1 MEEQTRQGMS
11 STDTSA
17 KTTPRRFDRIFR
29 YLKGYRGYLI
39 LGSVSVLLANGFLLV
54 NPYLVKV
61 IFDKLEKGESSGVIL
76 KFVILMIALSALAG
90 FFRFMMRRTII
101 WMSRR
106 LEYDI
111 RAELT
116 RHLFS
121 LSPSFYDTNRTGDMM
136 ARATNDLE
144 AVRQM
149 IGPGIMQISNTI
161 ITVVMAVTM
170 MIYLSPR
177 LTLYSLIP
185 SLIFP
190 VMVYVLG
197 NLVHKK
203 FIRIQEHFSL
213 LTATAQ
219 ENLAGVR
226 VVRAYRQEDQE
237 IEHFSG
243 MSQTYVKLNL
253 EMARLYGTFFPL
265 IAFLAAGLNLVV
277 LYFGGLDV
285 LHGVLPLGTMV
296 AFFAYLSI
304 LYWPMMAIGWVMSL
318 YQRGTASLDRINAIL
333 NTPSEIRD
341 EIANPVQKEMHGDV
355 EFRNLRFAYD
365 GKPVLD
371 GINLKIGAGQT
382 VGIVG
387 LTGSGKTTLVT
398 LLSRMYPVHRD
409 MIFIDSADVNDWGVK
424 SLRSQIGFV
433 TQEPFLFSDTMA
445 DNIRFG
451 RESASMESI
460 HDSARM
466 SALSK
471 DVESFPA
478 GYETMVGERGITLSG
493 GQKQRTAIARAL
505 AINPAILIL
514 DDATSAVDTE
524 TDHEINEAIRS
535 RAKKCTTFIISHR
548 MSSVKDADLI
558 IFLEDGKIAEQ
569 GTHEELMS
577 IGGNYAELYRS
588 QLLAAELEQL

>member
-1 MEEQTRQGMS
+1 MTLTPS
-11 STDTSA
+11 DTT
-17 KTTPRRFDRIFR
+17 KTPRRFDRLLG
-29 YLKGYRGYLI
+29 YLRGYRGYLI
-39 LGSVSVLLANGFLLV
+39 LGGISVLLANGFLLV
-54 NPYLVKV
+54 NPYVVKV
-61 IFDKLEKGESSGVIL
+61 IFDELEAGAASGDIL
-76 KFVILMIALSALAG
+76 QLVVLMIGLSILAG

-116 RHLFS
+116 RHLFR
-121 LSPSFYDTNRTGDMM
+121 LPPSFYDTTRTGDLM

-161 ITVVMAVTM
+161 ITVIMAISM

-177 LTLYSLIP
+177 LTLYAVLP
-185 SLIFP
+185 SIIFP

-226 VVRAYRQEDQE
+226 VVRAYQQEQSE
-237 IEHFSG
+237 IEHFAG
-243 MSQTYVKLNL
+243 LSQTYVNLNL
-253 EMARLYGTFFPL
+253 GMARLYGTFFPL

-296 AFFAYLSI
+296 AFFAYLTI

-318 YQRGTASLDRINAIL
+318 YQRGTASLDRINNIL
-333 NTPSEIRD
+333 NTQSAVRD
-341 EIANPVQKEMHGDV
+341 QVEKPFSAKMRGEV
-355 EFRNLRFAYD
+355 EFRDLTFTYD
-365 GKPVLD
+365 GKPILD
-371 GINLKIGAGQT
+371 GINLRIEAGKT
-382 VGIVG
+382 VGVVG

-398 LLSRMYPVHRD
+398 LLARMYPVTSGMVFVD
-409 MIFIDSADVNDWGVK
+409 GVDVNDWALK
-424 SLRSQIGFV
+424 ELRSQIGFV

-445 DNIRFG
+445 ENIRFG
-451 RESASMESI
+451 RESASMETIEQVSV
-460 HDSARM
+460 M

-471 DVESFPA
+471 DIASFPA

-505 AINPAILIL
+505 AVDPAILVL

-524 TDHEINEAIRS
+524 TDHEINEAIKR
-535 RAKKCTTFIISHR
+535 RAERCTTFIISHR

-558 IFLEDGKIAEQ
+558 IFLEKGKIAEQ
-569 GTHEELMS
+569 GTHEELMKLD
-577 IGGNYAELYRS
+577 GNYAELYRS

>member
-1 MEEQTRQGMS
+1 MS
-11 STDTSA
+11 STDKSQS
-17 KTTPRRFDRIFR
+17 TTPKRFDRIVR
-29 YLKGYRGYLI
+29 YLKGYRGYLWF
-39 LGSVSVLLANGFLLV
+39 GAVSVIFANGFLLI
-54 NPYLVKV
+54 NPYIVKL
-61 IFDKLEKGESSGVIL
+61 IFDKLQAKESSDVIL
-76 KFVILMIALSALAG
+76 KLVLLMLGLSALAG

-121 LSPSFYDTNRTGDMM
+121 LSPSFYDINRTGDMM

-149 IGPGIMQISNTI
+149 IGPGIMQISNTFV
-161 ITVVMAVTM
+161 TVIMALSM

-177 LTLYSLIP
+177 LTLYAVVP
-185 SLIFP
+185 SIVFP
-190 VMVYVLG
+190 VMVYILG

-203 FIRIQEHFSL
+203 FIKIQEHFSL

-226 VVRAYRQEDQE
+226 VVRAYRQEE
-237 IEHFSG
+237 KETAHFSD
-243 MSQTYVKLNL
+243 MSQTYVRLNL
-253 EMARLYGTFFPL
+253 GMARLYGTFFPL

-333 NTPSEIRD
+333 NTPSDIGD
-341 EIANPVQKEMHGDV
+341 ESRSLSESKMRGEV
-355 EFRNLRFAYD
+355 EFRNLIFAYD
-365 GKPVLD
+365 GKPILD
-371 GINLKIGAGQT
+371 GINLKINAGMT
-382 VGIVG
+382 VGVVG

-398 LLSRMYPVHRD
+398 LLARMYPVRRG
-409 MIFIDSADVNDWGVK
+409 MIFVDGVDVNDWVIK

-433 TQEPFLFSDTMA
+433 TQEPFLFSDTMRE
-445 DNIRFG
+445 NIRFG
-451 RESASMESI
+451 REIAPEE
-460 HDSARM
+460 AVVKAAEM

-471 DVESFPA
+471 DVAGFPA
-478 GYETMVGERGITLSG
+478 GYDTMVGERGITLSG

-505 AINPAILIL
+505 AVDPAILVL

-524 TDHEINEAIRS
+524 TDHEINEAIRN
-535 RAKKCTTFIISHR
+535 RARKCTTFIVSHR
-548 MSSVKDADLI
+548 MSSVKDSDLI
-558 IFLEDGKIAEQ
+558 IFLEDGKIVEQ
-569 GTHEELMS
+569 GTHEELMQKN
-577 IGGNYAELYRS
+577 GNYAELYRS

>member
-1 MEEQTRQGMS
+1 M
-11 STDTSA
+11 
-17 KTTPRRFDRIFR
+17 
-29 YLKGYRGYLI
+29 
-39 LGSVSVLLANGFLLV
+39 LANGFLLV
-54 NPYLVKV
+54 NPYVVKV
-61 IFDKLEKGESSGVIL
+61 IFDQLQAGAASSQIL
-76 KFVILMIALSALAG
+76 KLVLVMIGLSAVAG
-90 FFRFMMRRTII
+90 LFRFMMRRTII

-116 RHLFS
+116 RHLFR
-121 LSPSFYDTNRTGDMM
+121 LSPSFYDTTRTGDLM

-149 IGPGIMQISNTI
+149 IGPGIMQISNTFV
-161 ITVVMAVTM
+161 TVIMALSM

-177 LTLYSLIP
+177 LTLYAALP
-185 SLIFP
+185 SIIFP

-203 FIRIQEHFSL
+203 FTRIQEHFSL

-226 VVRAYRQEDQE
+226 VVRAYRQEEAE
-237 IEHFSG
+237 IAHFAN
-243 MSQTYVKLNL
+243 MSRTYVNLNL
-253 EMARLYGTFFPL
+253 GMARLYGTFFPL
-265 IAFLAAGLNLVV
+265 IALLAAGLNLIV

-285 LHGVLPLGTMV
+285 LHGALPLGTMV
-296 AFFAYLSI
+296 AFFAYLTI

-318 YQRGTASLDRINAIL
+318 YQRGTASLDRINSIL
-333 NTPSEIRD
+333 NTQPAIRD
-341 EIANPVQKEMHGDV
+341 DVERPFAGKMRGDV
-355 EFRNLRFAYD
+355 ELRNLRFAYD
-365 GKPVLD
+365 GKRILD
-371 GINLKIGAGQT
+371 GISLEVNAGTT

-398 LLSRMYPVHRD
+398 LLARTYPVERGMVFVD
-409 MIFIDSADVNDWGVK
+409 GIDINDWSVAQ
-424 SLRSQIGFV
+424 LRQQIGFV

-445 DNIRFG
+445 ENIRFG
-451 RESASMESI
+451 RSEASMETVRQ
-460 HDSARM
+460 AAQM
-466 SALSK
+466 SALAK
-471 DVESFPA
+471 DVDSFPA
-478 GYETMVGERGITLSG
+478 GYDTMVGERGITLSG

-505 AINPAILIL
+505 AIDPAILVL

-524 TDHEINEAIRS
+524 TDHEINEAIKR
-535 RAKKCTTFIISHR
+535 REKKCTTFIISHR

-558 IFLEDGKIAEQ
+558 IFLENGKIAEQ
-569 GTHEELMS
+569 GSHEQLMTIDGS
-577 IGGNYAELYRS
+577 YAELYRS

>member
-1 MEEQTRQGMS
+1 MS
-11 STDTSA
+11 STSSGISPQ
-17 KTTPRRFDRIFR
+17 PRRFDRLIG
-29 YLKGYRGYLI
+29 YLRGYRGYLI
-39 LGSVSVLLANGFLLV
+39 LGGVSVVLANGFLLV
-54 NPYLVKV
+54 IPYIVKI
-61 IFDKLEKGESSGVIL
+61 IFDQLQAGATSSRIL
-76 KFVILMIALSALAG
+76 NLALLMIGFSVVAG

-106 LEYDI
+106 LEYDL

-116 RHLFS
+116 RHLFK
-121 LSPSFYDTNRTGDMM
+121 LSPSFYDTTRTGDLM

-161 ITVVMAVTM
+161 VTVVMALSM

-177 LTLYSLIP
+177 LTLYAVAP
-185 SLIFP
+185 SIIFP

-226 VVRAYRQEDQE
+226 VVRAYRQEEAE
-237 IEHFSG
+237 IKHFG
-243 MSQTYVKLNL
+243 EMSRTYMKLNL
-253 EMARLYGTFFPL
+253 GMARLYGTFFPL
-265 IAFLAAGLNLVV
+265 IALLAAGLNLIV

-285 LHGVLPLGTMV
+285 LHGVLSLGTMV
-296 AFFAYLSI
+296 AFFAYLTQ

-318 YQRGTASLDRINAIL
+318 YQRGTASLDRINSIL
-333 NTPSEIRD
+333 NTPPAIRD
-341 EIANPVQKEMHGDV
+341 EIEKPFAGKMRGEV
-355 EFRNLRFAYD
+355 ELRDLRFAYD
-365 GKPVLD
+365 GKRILD
-371 GINLKIGAGQT
+371 GINLKVEAGTT

-398 LLSRMYPVHRD
+398 LLARTYPVEHGMVFVD
-409 MIFIDSADVNDWGVK
+409 GVDINDWSVAG
-424 SLRSQIGFV
+424 LRQQIGFV

-445 DNIRFG
+445 ENIRFG
-451 RESASMESI
+451 RSDASMEAVMQ
-460 HDSARM
+460 SAVM
-466 SALSK
+466 SALAK
-471 DVESFPA
+471 DIVSFPA
-478 GYETMVGERGITLSG
+478 GYDTMVGERGITLSG

-505 AINPAILIL
+505 AIDPAILVL

-524 TDHEINEAIRS
+524 TDHEINEAIKR
-535 RAKKCTTFIISHR
+535 RERRCTTFIISHR

-558 IFLEDGKIAEQ
+558 IFLENGKIAEQ
-569 GTHEELMS
+569 GTHEALMKLD
-577 IGGNYAELYRS
+577 GNYAELYRS

>member
-1 MEEQTRQGMS
+1 MTLTPS
-11 STDTSA
+11 DTT
-17 KTTPRRFDRIFR
+17 KTPRRFDRLLG
-29 YLKGYRGYLI
+29 YLRGYRGYLI
-39 LGSVSVLLANGFLLV
+39 LGGFSVLLANGFLLV
-54 NPYLVKV
+54 NPYVVKV
-61 IFDKLEKGESSGVIL
+61 IFDELEAGVASGEIL
-76 KFVILMIALSALAG
+76 KLVILMIGLSILAG

-106 LEYDI
+106 LEYDL

-116 RHLFS
+116 RHLFT
-121 LSPSFYDTNRTGDMM
+121 LPPAFYDTTRTGDLM

-161 ITVVMAVTM
+161 ITVIMALSM

-177 LTLYSLIP
+177 LTLYAVLP
-185 SLIFP
+185 SIIFP

-226 VVRAYRQEDQE
+226 VVRAYQQEE
-237 IEHFSG
+237 SEVKHFAEL
-243 MSQTYVKLNL
+243 SQTYVNLNL
-253 EMARLYGTFFPL
+253 GMARLYGTFFPL

-285 LHGVLPLGTMV
+285 LNGVLPLGTMV
-296 AFFAYLSI
+296 AFFAYMTI

-318 YQRGTASLDRINAIL
+318 YQRGTASLDRINNVL
-333 NTPSEIRD
+333 NTQSAVRD
-341 EIANPVQKEMHGDV
+341 QVEKPFTGKMRGEV
-355 EFRNLRFAYD
+355 EFKNLIFAYD
-365 GKPVLD
+365 GKPILD
-371 GINLKIGAGQT
+371 GINLRIEAGKT
-382 VGIVG
+382 VGVVG

-398 LLSRMYPVHRD
+398 LLARMYPVISGMVFVD
-409 MIFIDSADVNDWGVK
+409 GVDVNDWALEE
-424 SLRSQIGFV
+424 LRGQIGFV

-445 DNIRFG
+445 ENIRFG
-451 RESASMESI
+451 RESASMETIEQVSG
-460 HDSARM
+460 M

-471 DVESFPA
+471 DIASFPA

-505 AINPAILIL
+505 AVDPAILVL

-524 TDHEINEAIRS
+524 TDHEINEAIKR
-535 RAKKCTTFIISHR
+535 RDKRCTTFIISHR

-558 IFLEDGKIAEQ
+558 IFLAKGNIAEQ
-569 GTHEELMS
+569 GTHEELMK
-577 IGGNYAELYRS
+577 IDGNYAELYRS